1 MTADHAFHREY
12 RYPSGGWL
20 WTALAAPAAAGV
32 LLVVRLVLDE
42 DVPAFVPVAVGALF
56 AALILFAVRAGTG
69 SATIVDG
76 DRITIRNAFSSHA
89 TPWPDVQGIEIEIN
103 PGAGRGA
110 PDLIVVLYDAEGRRR
125 ILPQLN
131 EKNLPDLEGEVEALR
146 EVWMLRRGEDWAPV
160 GKAADKIARARRYP
174 RPLVH
179 VAVMAMFLGLAAGV
193 VISLVML
200 ATGMYDVI
208 NENPVTEALFRPM
221 TLILAM
227 PFLAYIGTFVIGAIV
242 RRRR

>member
-32 LLVVRLVLDE
+32 LLVVRLALDE

-160 GKAADKIARARRYP
+160 GKAADKIARARAYP
-174 RPLVH
+174 RPLAH
-179 VAVMAMFLGLAAGV
+179 IAVGAMLCAMMAGTVLFCVILVTGL
-193 VISLVML
+193 
-200 ATGMYDVI
+200 YDVI
-208 NENPVTEALFRPM
+208 SENPVTETLFHPAAV
-221 TLILAM
+221 IGVM
-227 PFLAYIGTFVIGAIV
+227 PLLVYIGTLVIGGI